1 MDVSKIT
8 NANLY
13 MAGTANLVGKLS
25 ELTLPKVT
33 AVTEEHQALGMIGK
47 IKLPTGI
54 ELLEATAK
62 WKGFY
67 KEAFAACDPFS
78 AVQFQARASVQTFGA
93 AGPAATKPLLVEFT
107 ARFTEFDLGALVAA
121 QGNEQTTALNV
132 TYIKVSLDGEEL
144 VEVDPVHNVWRVRGR
159 DLLESWR
166 TQLGV

>member
-78 AVQFQARASVQTFGA
+78 AVQFQARASVQTFSCRSGCHEA
-93 AGPAATKPLLVEFT
+93 APGRVH
-107 ARFTEFDLGALVAA
+107 RFTEFDLGALVAA
-121 QGNEQTTALNV
+121 QGSEQTTALNV
-132 TYIKVSLDGEEL
+132 TPIKVSLDGEEL
-144 VEVDPVHNVWRVRGR
+144 VEVDPVHNVWRVRGK